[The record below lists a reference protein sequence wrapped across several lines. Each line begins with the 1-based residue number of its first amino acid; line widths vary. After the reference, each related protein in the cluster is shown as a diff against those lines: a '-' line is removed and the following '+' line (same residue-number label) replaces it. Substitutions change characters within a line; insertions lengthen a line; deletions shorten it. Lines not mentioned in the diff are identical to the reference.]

1 MKTMM
6 LSALAG
12 LALALPAVAYAQDSE
27 GGLSADA
34 RYCMRLQQGY
44 YVATHPA
51 SRLSDGTID
60 LKAGCVGDPEGGITN
75 ISIQMHSEGMPI
87 PPRP

>member
-1 MKTMM
+1 LLFPPLPTPKT
-6 LSALAG
+6 AK
-12 LALALPAVAYAQDSE
+12 PAF
-27 GGLSADA
+27 SADV
-34 RYCMRLQQGY
+34 RYCLKLEQS

-75 ISIQMHSEGMPI
+75 LSIQMHSEGMLI

>member
-1 MKTMM
+1 MKTMIV
-6 LSALAG
+6 SALAG
-12 LALALPAVAYAQDSE
+12 LALTLPVAAYAQDSE
-27 GGLSADA
+27 AGLSTDV
-34 RYCMRLQQGY
+34 RYCMKLERG

-51 SRLSDGTID
+51 SRLSDGTVD
-60 LKAGCVGDPEGGITN
+60 MKADCVADPEGGITN